1 MNYQWTLLF
10 VLIAFLFWAL
20 TPKDRK
26 LTRNESIAS
35 FTTAFILGIIMGPK
49 VFRELKIIS

>member
-1 MNYQWTLLF
+1 MDYQWTLLF
-10 VLIAFLFWAL
+10 VLVAFLVWAL

-35 FTTAFILGIIMGPK
+35 YTFAVIFGVIAGPK

>member
-1 MNYQWTLLF
+1 MKYLWTLLF
-10 VLIAFLFWAL
+10 ALQILLFWAL

-26 LTRNESIAS
+26 LTRNESMVVYPVI
-35 FTTAFILGIIMGPK
+35 FVFGVIVGPK

>member
-1 MNYQWTLLF
+1 MDYQWTLLF

-35 FTTAFILGIIMGPK
+35 YTFAVIFGVIVGPK